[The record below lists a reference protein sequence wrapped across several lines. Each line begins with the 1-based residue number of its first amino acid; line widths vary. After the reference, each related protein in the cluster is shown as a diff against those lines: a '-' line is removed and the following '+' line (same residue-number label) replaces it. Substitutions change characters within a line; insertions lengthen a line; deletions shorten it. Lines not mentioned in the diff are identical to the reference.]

1 MEEQWYEYEYVN
13 VDGEVMRGA
22 FSGNYNDFTN
32 DIFERNSSVKEINLK
47 PLYGDSTVT
56 YTIRKV

>member
-1 MEEQWYEYEYVN
+1 
-13 VDGEVMRGA
+13 MRGA